1 MWFCDLTD
9 IVQKYVSPHLQP
21 PGVTA
26 YEADRDALTAQ
37 FDAAEALLKEIQA
50 ETVAVKV
57 AVEEQ
62 RTHVERVTQDVEAA
76 VKEMREGEIKTRNEM
91 REIRS
96 EVTNIHEM
104 LPKVRSVEY
113 YVLCTNSLVIQMIEK
128 NKEAQSQSLGELQQ
142 ELKSL
147 KALLL
152 SRGPPTPSTP
162 TIPSFSGYSKP
173 SIPAWQL
180 APGDSRSSSPPV
192 QALSPS
198 PNGKGKE
205 VDLSDAPDAPVP

>member
-1 MWFCDLTD
+1 
-9 IVQKYVSPHLQP
+9 
-21 PGVTA
+21 VTA
-26 YEADRDALTAQ
+26 YEADKDALTAQ

-50 ETVAVKV
+50 ETTAVKV

-62 RTHVERVTQDVEAA
+62 KSHVQKVTQDVEAA
-76 VKEMREGEIKTRNEM
+76 VKEMRESEIKTRDEM

-104 LPKVRSVEY
+104 LPKVCLVA
-113 YVLCTNSLVIQMIEK
+113 YVLFNGSLVVQMIEK
-128 NKEAQSQSLGELQQ
+128 NKEVQSQSLGELQQ

-152 SRGPPTPSTP
+152 SRGSATPSTP
-162 TIPSFSGYSKP
+162 SIPSFSSYPTKP

-180 APGDSRSSSPPV
+180 AGGDSRSSTPPV
-192 QALSPS
+192 PAPSPS
-198 PNGKGKE
+198 LNGKGKD
-205 VDLSDAPDAPVP
+205 VDLGGTLDASVP

>member
-1 MWFCDLTD
+1 M
-9 IVQKYVSPHLQP
+9 
-21 PGVTA
+21 TA

-50 ETVAVKV
+50 ETAAVKV

-62 RTHVERVTQDVEAA
+62 RSHVERVTQDVEAA
-76 VKEMREGEIKTRNEM
+76 VKEMRESEVKTRDEM

-104 LPKVRSVEY
+104 LPKVRLVEY
-113 YVLCTNSLVIQMIEK
+113 CVLCINSLVVQMIEK

-147 KALLL
+147 KAVLL
-152 SRGPPTPSTP
+152 SRGPATPSSP
-162 TIPSFSGYSKP
+162 PNFPSFPSYPAKP

-180 APGDSRSSSPPV
+180 AAGDSRSSTPPAPV
-192 QALSPS
+192 LSTS
-198 PNGKGKE
+198 LNGKGKE
-205 VDLSDAPDAPVP
+205 VDLDDTPDAPVP

>member
-1 MWFCDLTD
+1 
-9 IVQKYVSPHLQP
+9 
-21 PGVTA
+21 
-26 YEADRDALTAQ
+26 
-37 FDAAEALLKEIQA
+37 
-50 ETVAVKV
+50 
-57 AVEEQ
+57 
-62 RTHVERVTQDVEAA
+62 
-76 VKEMREGEIKTRNEM
+76 MRPRESEIKTRDEV

-104 LPKVRSVEY
+104 LPKVRLVEHY
-113 YVLCTNSLVIQMIEK
+113 ALCADSLVIQMIEK

-173 SIPAWQL
+173 SIPAWKL
-180 APGDSRSSSPPV
+180 APGDHLLCPYFARCL
-192 QALSPS
+192 LSVS
-198 PNGKGKE
+198 
-205 VDLSDAPDAPVP
+205 VPGGRGISITSVNW

>member
-1 MWFCDLTD
+1 M
-9 IVQKYVSPHLQP
+9 
-21 PGVTA
+21 
-26 YEADRDALTAQ
+26 TAQ

-50 ETVAVKV
+50 ETTAVKI

-62 RTHVERVTQDVEAA
+62 RSHVEKVTQGVEAA
-76 VKEMREGEIKTRNEM
+76 VKEMRESEIKTRDEM

-104 LPKVRSVEY
+104 LPKVRLVKYCVS
-113 YVLCTNSLVIQMIEK
+113 CIGSLAIQMIEK

-152 SRGPPTPSTP
+152 SRGPTTPSTP
-162 TIPSFSGYSKP
+162 PVPSFPSFPSYPTKP

-180 APGDSRSSSPPV
+180 AAGDNRSSTPPV
-192 QALSPS
+192 PVFSPS
-198 PNGKGKE
+198 MNGKGKGA
-205 VDLSDAPDAPVP
+205 DLGDTPDAPVP

>member
-1 MWFCDLTD
+1 MA
-9 IVQKYVSPHLQP
+9 QKYVSPHLQP

-26 YEADRDALTAQ
+26 FEADKDALTAQ

-50 ETVAVKV
+50 ETVSVKV

-62 RTHVERVTQDVEAA
+62 QKHVEKVTQDVEAA
-76 VKEMREGEIKTRNEM
+76 VEEMRESEVKTRDEM

-96 EVTNIHEM
+96 EVTAIHEM
-104 LPKVRSVEY
+104 LPKVRWLGYCASY
-113 YVLCTNSLVIQMIEK
+113 IGSLAAQMIEK

-152 SRGPPTPSTP
+152 SRGPTTPSAP
-162 TIPSFSGYSKP
+162 SIPNFQAKP

-180 APGDSRSSSPPV
+180 ASGDNRPSTPPV
-192 QALSPS
+192 PTFSPNL
-198 PNGKGKE
+198 NGKGKE
-205 VDLSDAPDAPVP
+205 VDSGDTPSPPVP

>member
-1 MWFCDLTD
+1 M
-9 IVQKYVSPHLQP
+9 
-21 PGVTA
+21 TA
-26 YEADRDALTAQ
+26 YEADKDALTAQ

-50 ETVAVKV
+50 ETTAVKV

-62 RTHVERVTQDVEAA
+62 KSHVQKVTQDVEAA
-76 VKEMREGEIKTRNEM
+76 VKEMRESEIKTRDEM

-104 LPKVRSVEY
+104 LPKVCLVA
-113 YVLCTNSLVIQMIEK
+113 YVLFNGSLVVQMIEK
-128 NKEAQSQSLGELQQ
+128 NKEVQSQSLGELQQ

-152 SRGPPTPSTP
+152 SRGSATPSTP
-162 TIPSFSGYSKP
+162 SIPSFSSYPTKP

-180 APGDSRSSSPPV
+180 AGGDSRSSTPPV
-192 QALSPS
+192 PAPSPS
-198 PNGKGKE
+198 LNGKGKD
-205 VDLSDAPDAPVP
+205 VDLGGTLDASVP